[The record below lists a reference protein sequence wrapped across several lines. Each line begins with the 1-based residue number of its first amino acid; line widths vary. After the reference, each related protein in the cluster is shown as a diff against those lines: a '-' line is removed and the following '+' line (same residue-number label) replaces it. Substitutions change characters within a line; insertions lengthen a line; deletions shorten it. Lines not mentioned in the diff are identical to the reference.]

1 MDTPLTSP
9 GTDTK
14 PDSLPDFRDPSRAK
28 LLYRQIHEA
37 VRPGQRYRFMEF
49 CGGHTHT
56 LFRHGLT
63 DSLPSAIELLHGP
76 GCPVCVLP
84 MARMDMAI
92 RLAKRPE
99 VILCTYGDMLR
110 VPGSQRQNLLQ
121 LKAEGA
127 RIEVLYSPHDCLA
140 LAKAHPECQIVFFAV
155 GFETTAPTTAL
166 LVTEAER
173 QGLRNLTVFCN
184 HVLTPPAIRG
194 ILAPTDDSPAPQLE
208 GLIGPGHVS
217 VITGM
222 TPYHALSTE
231 FQINIEVCGFEPLD
245 LLQGIL
251 TLVQRTN
258 AGSVEAH
265 NQYTRAVTASGNL
278 KAQALLRQVFVVRDA
293 FEWRG
298 LGFMPHSAL
307 ALAPGYA
314 RFDAEHRFALQ
325 EAPAQD
331 NRACAC
337 PSVLRGQTRPEACPL
352 WDNPCTPD
360 NPIGACMVSSEGAC
374 AAHYRYRRHQRI
386 PTSA

>member
-1 MDTPLTSP
+1 MHSNTIAPPVDT
-9 GTDTK
+9 
-14 PDSLPDFRDPSRAK
+14 LPDFRDPTRAQH
-28 LLYRQIHEA
+28 LYSQIHAA
-37 VRPGQRYRFMEF
+37 VQPGKHYRFMEF

-63 DSLPSAIELLHGP
+63 DPLPSAIELLHGP

-84 MARMDMAI
+84 MARMDKAI
-92 RLAKRPE
+92 ALAKHPE
-99 VILCTYGDMLR
+99 VILCTYGDMLK
-110 VPGSQRQNLLQ
+110 VPGSQRQNLMQ

-127 RIEVLYSPHDCLA
+127 SIEVLYSPHDCLR
-140 LAKAHPECQIVFFAV
+140 LAQTRPDRQIVFFAV

-166 LVTEAER
+166 LIAEAER
-173 QGLRNLTVFCN
+173 MGLQNLTVFCN
-184 HVLTPPAIRG
+184 HVLTPPAIQG
-194 ILAPTDDSPAPQLE
+194 ILKPVDGSSPPQLE

-222 TPYHALSTE
+222 APYHQLSAAY
-231 FQINIEVCGFEPLD
+231 QINIEVCGFEPLD

-251 TLVQRTN
+251 TLVRRTN
-258 AGSVEAH
+258 DGIIAAH
-265 NQYTRAVTASGNL
+265 NQYTRAVSEAGNL
-278 KAQALLRQVFVVRDA
+278 RAQSLLQQIFVVREH

-307 ALAPGYA
+307 ALAPTYA
-314 RFDAEHRFALQ
+314 RFDAERRFSLETAT
-325 EAPAQD
+325 AFD

-374 AAHYRYRRHQRI
+374 AAHYRYRRHERI
-386 PTSA
+386 PTTA